1 MNILEA
7 VRNFGAYFFKPVTAS
22 KLRAEGFPEDFIGSL
37 RFSEDPAR
45 PLYLMGVAVNAVT
58 PPKGDCSRFDY
69 MNERVLALKA
79 IDDYSAEFSTPMS
92 LVFSLKRDYDTDG
105 NLSAVRTPTT
115 RMLEQL
121 INSVGIAVK
130 IPKSKNIT
138 SDEISYQV
146 RKTLEK
152 PVESTVNKPVNTA
165 KKVKLSRDEI
175 VSLLKTERECIL
187 RSGSCDHKCLECSLY
202 RGADRLL
209 AMYDS
214 VIKFYGKSQKQNKEC
229 KYVRMADGSR
239 KFIPNKQAEALLKLP
254 VSQRK

>member
-1 MNILEA
+1 LNILEA

-22 KLRAEGFPEDFIGSL
+22 KLRAEGFSENFIGSL

-58 PPKGDCSRFDY
+58 PPNSGFSPYSGVD
-69 MNERVLALKA
+69 RVLALKP
-79 IDDYSAEFSTPMS
+79 IDDYSSEFSTPMS

-105 NLSAVRTPTT
+105 NLSAIRFPTT
-115 RMLEQL
+115 RILEQL

-130 IPKSKNIT
+130 IPKSKDIT
-138 SDEISYQV
+138 PDEISSII
-146 RKTLEK
+146 RKVLEK
-152 PVESTVNKPVNTA
+152 PVEVSAEKPKNKV
-165 KKVKLSRDEI
+165 KKVSLSRNEI
-175 VSLLKTERECIL
+175 IDLLKNERECVI
-187 RSGSCDHKCLECSLY
+187 RSDKCNRECAKCPLA
-202 RGADRLL
+202 RDADKLV

-214 VIKFYGKSQKQNKEC
+214 VIKIYSKLLKQNKEC
-229 KYVRMADGSR
+229 KNVRMADGSR